1 MIYIQHNTLNGHKH
15 VPPRY
20 SRGVL
25 PAGVW
30 KNYGKPHGTPRRRA
44 YVSYRTLWE
53 CTESA
58 FFMSADCL

>member
-30 KNYGKPHGTPRRRA
+30 QNSFKTHIINKKITYIFT
-44 YVSYRTLWE
+44 SNIIYRYIN
-53 CTESA
+53 
-58 FFMSADCL
+58 